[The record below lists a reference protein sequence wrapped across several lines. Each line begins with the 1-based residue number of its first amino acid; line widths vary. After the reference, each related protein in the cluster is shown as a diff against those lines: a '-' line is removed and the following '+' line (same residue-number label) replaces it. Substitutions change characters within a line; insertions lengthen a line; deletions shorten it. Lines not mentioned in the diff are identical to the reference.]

1 MTNYQSP
8 QPKQALEWSLGRRW
22 LQQSIALFQV
32 MQKQWYG
39 TVMLAGFGL
48 LILSMV
54 SAQFALLL
62 LMLCMPL
69 ITAWF
74 YIHCRHRQLYF
85 SQGQWLTRH
94 SALAWPLAWQQLKSR
109 FNALLTLGLVAV
121 IINYGM
127 YYVQTGLMNLWQLAP
142 LTEELAQQLTLQ
154 EAFLRMFINVLTG
167 LPLALLMA
175 FSPALIMFNNNSP
188 FSAMILSVKSV
199 ITAWKPLLSLF
210 IWVFLLLMAVSFVV
224 GVVNALLASIFG
236 AGVTGVIMLLFVMIM
251 MGFVFSTNYISYMSL
266 FPDESDNES
275 SDDESQPIY
284 AEI

>member
-188 FSAMILSVKSV
+188 FSAMILSVKAV

>member
-154 EAFLRMFINVLTG
+154 EAFLRMFINVLTR